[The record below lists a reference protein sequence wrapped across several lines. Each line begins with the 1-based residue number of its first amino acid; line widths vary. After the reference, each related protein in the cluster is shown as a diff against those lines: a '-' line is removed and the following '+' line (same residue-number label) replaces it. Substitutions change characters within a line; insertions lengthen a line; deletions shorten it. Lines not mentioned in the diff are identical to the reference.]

1 MTIFACFGPM
11 FSTSYLLM
19 ILGAALGIEAILIS
33 GIAFVIS
40 KLFRLR
46 MRKILGLA
54 AVTLLACGAFSI
66 PMGWEV
72 PAALTLW
79 SAAVCGLLL
88 VLGWLINLIRG
99 ERNVNEEED
108 RYSLILD
115 AR

>member
-1 MTIFACFGPM
+1 M
-11 FSTSYLLM
+11 M
-19 ILGAALGIEAILIS
+19 ILGVALGIEAILIS

-40 KLFRLR
+40 KVFRLR
-46 MRKILGLA
+46 MRDILGFG
-54 AVTLLACGAFSI
+54 AVTLLACGAFSLL
-66 PMGWEV
+66 MEWEV

-79 SAAVCGLLL
+79 SAVVCGLLL